1 MYISQRLSSVAA
13 MVTPGLRVADIGCD
27 HAYLPIHLIQNRI
40 SPEVI
45 AMDINKGPLERAAE
59 HVEAAGL
66 NEKIELRLSDGLSG
80 LLPGEAE
87 CIVMAGMGGP
97 LMNGIMDAAPLVC
110 EAAKE
115 LILQPQSEITDVR
128 LYLKDKGYHIVS
140 EDLVYEEGKFY
151 PMMKAVHRDR
161 SVSSTESGTL
171 YRKDVYEWL
180 NAAGYE
186 SELTELRL
194 EACYRY
200 GGLLLKEKHPVLA
213 DYLKYERNLLLEIRD
228 KLLNSDRTDKV
239 SERLD
244 EITHEISISDQAIRI
259 LDH

>member
-1 MYISQRLSSVAA
+1 
-13 MVTPGLRVADIGCD
+13 MVTAGSRLADVGTD
-27 HAYLPIHLIQNRI
+27 HAYLPVSLVSSGKIPCAL
-40 SPEVI
+40 
-45 AMDINKGPLERAAE
+45 AMDINEGPLERARDHIASF
-59 HVEAAGL
+59 GL
-66 NEKIELRLSDGLSG
+66 EDKISTRRSDGLRE
-80 LLPGEAE
+80 LAPGEADSVSV
-87 CIVMAGMGGP
+87 CGMGGALTIRILEEGSGVLESIP
-97 LMNGIMDAAPLVC
+97 
-110 EAAKE
+110 E

-128 LYLKDKGYHIVS
+128 FYLKDKGYHIVS

-171 YRKDVYEWL
+171 YRQDVYEWL

-194 EACYRY
+194 EACCRY
-200 GGLLLKEKHPVLA
+200 GGLLLKEKHPVLT
-213 DYLKYERNLLLEIRD
+213 DYLKYERNLLLEIRS

-244 EITHEISISDQAIRI
+244 EITHEISISDQAIRL